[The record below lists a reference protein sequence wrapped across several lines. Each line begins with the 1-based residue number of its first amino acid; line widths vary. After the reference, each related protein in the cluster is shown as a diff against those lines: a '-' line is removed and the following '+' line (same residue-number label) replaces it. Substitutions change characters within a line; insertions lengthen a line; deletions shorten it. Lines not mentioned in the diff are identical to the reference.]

1 MSYRITINGDP
12 FCSSEFEHSAV
23 LNPKVVLEVN
33 KSGSLTFTMMPDHP
47 FYNSIEFRQSL
58 FDVFQNDELIF
69 EGVPVSETTDFWNRK
84 TVVCEGELT
93 FLNDTIQ
100 RQAVYQNQ
108 TVQSLLSSYLSVH
121 NAQAD
126 VTKQFTVGS
135 VTVSGGNTI
144 YRYTNYQSTMQE
156 LQEDLIENFGGY
168 FRIRHSGGVRYLD
181 YLDSSPHNSSQTIR
195 IGKNLVDF
203 SRNLSSLDICTV
215 LIPLGAK
222 TGNQLIDG
230 LDERLDIKSVNGNL
244 DYLVG
249 TAQAYYGN
257 IWRTQ
262 VWDDVTT
269 AAALKTKGQDYLD
282 DVQWANLVIS
292 ATAFDLGLATEDVE
306 QFHVLDMI
314 KVVSEPHG
322 IDRYFMLTKL
332 EMDLDHPAS
341 TKITLGK
348 DERLSLSAQTAKAEV
363 TIERQP
369 TNILVSASESAR
381 QILDSATDGA
391 IQFLYNQDGVLYEMR
406 INNSQDPSTATKW
419 WRYNAGGWAYTD
431 DGGQTYSVAATMDG
445 TIYANLIKAGILS
458 DDNNIFS
465 INFANGEAVLNKL
478 TSTNAQINGGNI
490 DITAEQADQS
500 RVEVKYLYNG
510 YEYYGRVRPYGTA
523 AVQVAPTFYQ
533 SSLMLPDMF
542 YTYYGAD
549 YDSAI
554 QRMILAWRTGLEF
567 HSNTNN
573 AWLTGQYASEGH
585 FFFPWFENGASSEA
599 SNTGYFTVGHFD
611 IYNHYENEPV
621 RFHVVGRSLDAW
633 CILQFSNAS
642 NVYDHVVVNFRGFG
656 LNNGI
661 NIRVAMMSFTGAGFR
676 RAYVYVANTQTYNK
690 CSIDEVHIG
699 GYTKHDIVFERDNQY
714 SDSSMGSGTDITWA
728 TFP

>member
-1 MSYRITINGDP
+1 MSYRITMNGDP

-58 FDVFQNDELIF
+58 FDVYQNGELIF

-108 TVQSLLSSYLSVH
+108 TVASLLGEYLTVH

-126 VTKQFTVGS
+126 ASKQFTVGS

-222 TGNQLIDG
+222 TGNQIIDG

-314 KVVSEPHG
+314 KVISEPHG

-363 TIERQP
+363 QIERQP

-391 IQFLYNQDGVLYEMR
+391 IQFLYNQDGVMYEMR

-419 WRYNAGGWAYTD
+419 WRYNSGGWAYTN

-478 TSTNAQINGGNI
+478 TSNNATITGGSINI
-490 DITAEQADQS
+490 DSDSTTFDVITLTYNVGGINYQAKMSPSQFKIANGDKHGSLTPTSIAFDSTVNGVNRNRVYISQNLVYLRGNGDNNNYLFNYNAS
-500 RVEVKYLYNG
+500 SGLMTIYASASNRKRVEISPILGIRFFDENNNLTKIY
-510 YEYYGRVRPYGTA
+510 
-523 AVQVAPTFYQ
+523 
-533 SSLMLPDMF
+533 
-542 YTYYGAD
+542 
-549 YDSAI
+549 SA
-554 QRMILAWRTGLEF
+554 T
-567 HSNTNN
+567 
-573 AWLTGQYASEGH
+573 
-585 FFFPWFENGASSEA
+585 
-599 SNTGYFTVGHFD
+599 
-611 IYNHYENEPV
+611 
-621 RFHVVGRSLDAW
+621 
-633 CILQFSNAS
+633 
-642 NVYDHVVVNFRGFG
+642 
-656 LNNGI
+656 
-661 NIRVAMMSFTGAGFR
+661 
-676 RAYVYVANTQTYNK
+676 
-690 CSIDEVHIG
+690 
-699 GYTKHDIVFERDNQY
+699 
-714 SDSSMGSGTDITWA
+714 
-728 TFP
+728 

>member
-1 MSYRITINGDP
+1 MSYRITMNGEP

-33 KSGSLTFTMMPDHP
+33 KSGSLTFTMTPDHP

-58 FDVFQNDELIF
+58 FDVYQNDELIF

-126 VTKQFTVGS
+126 ASKQFTVGS

-168 FRIRHSGGVRYLD
+168 FRVRHSGGVRYLD

-222 TGNQLIDG
+222 TGNQVIDG
-230 LDERLDIKSVNGNL
+230 LDERLDISSVNGGL

-348 DERLSLSAQTAKAEV
+348 DERLSLSAQTAKAEA
-363 TIERQP
+363 TLDRQP
-369 TNILVSASESAR
+369 TQIMVGASENAR

-391 IQFLYNQDGVLYEMR
+391 IQILYDQNGVAYEMR
-406 INNSQDPSTATKW
+406 INNSQNPETATKW
-419 WRYNAGGWAYTD
+419 WRYNSGGWGYTD
-431 DGGQTYSVAATMDG
+431 DGGQTYTVAATMDG
-445 TIYANLIKAGILS
+445 TILASMIKTGILQSENGEFSLNLDTGHAELSDVDITGGTLNINNRFMVNQYGEAETQDMKIYGNLKILPDSNMYSMINIEANANGTQMNPQAFYCINKTKNTIVGILS
-458 DDNNIFS
+458 AGSGYGVLRLRNANEVDRVIAFGTDGTLQ
-465 INFANGEAVLNKL
+465 INDSNGRKRAVLSA
-478 TSTNAQINGGNI
+478 TSLQ
-490 DITAEQADQS
+490 
-500 RVEVKYLYNG
+500 
-510 YEYYGRVRPYGTA
+510 
-523 AVQVAPTFYQ
+523 FY
-533 SSLMLPDMF
+533 
-542 YTYYGAD
+542 
-549 YDSAI
+549 
-554 QRMILAWRTGLEF
+554 
-567 HSNTNN
+567 NTNG
-573 AWLTGQYASEGH
+573 T
-585 FFFPWFENGASSEA
+585 P
-599 SNTGYFTVGHFD
+599 
-611 IYNHYENEPV
+611 
-621 RFHVVGRSLDAW
+621 
-633 CILQFSNAS
+633 
-642 NVYDHVVVNFRGFG
+642 
-656 LNNGI
+656 
-661 NIRVAMMSFTGAGFR
+661 
-676 RAYVYVANTQTYNK
+676 AN
-690 CSIDEVHIG
+690 S
-699 GYTKHDIVFERDNQY
+699 Y
-714 SDSSMGSGTDITWA
+714 SA
-728 TFP
+728 

>member
-1 MSYRITINGDP
+1 MSYRITMNGDP

-33 KSGSLTFTMMPDHP
+33 KSGSLTFTMTPDHP

-58 FDVFQNDELIF
+58 FDVYQNDELIF
-69 EGVPVSETTDFWNRK
+69 EGVPVSEQTDFWNRK
-84 TVVCEGELT
+84 TVTCEGELT

-126 VTKQFTVGS
+126 ATKQFTVGS

-332 EMDLDHPAS
+332 EIDLDHPAS

-363 TIERQP
+363 QIERQP
-369 TNILVSASESAR
+369 TAIMVNASENAR

-391 IQFLYNQDGVLYEMR
+391 IQILYDQNGVAYEMR

-431 DGGQTYSVAATMDG
+431 DGGQTYKVAATMDG
-445 TIYANLIKAGILS
+445 TIYADLIKTGTLASDNGDFEVDLDTGAATLKDVTISGGKIELTEAYYHEGYVEVSDSYGGSKRYITYVGAANIEMWSRYNNTSYKVVGFDGAFGGILQLRS
-458 DDNNIFS
+458 LYSNQRRCEYEDDLITFYDANNKKRC
-465 INFANGEAVLNKL
+465 VLDPTAGLKFYD
-478 TSTNAQINGGNI
+478 SNAQLIK
-490 DITAEQADQS
+490 T
-500 RVEVKYLYNG
+500 
-510 YEYYGRVRPYGTA
+510 YGP
-523 AVQVAPTFYQ
+523 
-533 SSLMLPDMF
+533 
-542 YTYYGAD
+542 
-549 YDSAI
+549 
-554 QRMILAWRTGLEF
+554 
-567 HSNTNN
+567 
-573 AWLTGQYASEGH
+573 
-585 FFFPWFENGASSEA
+585 
-599 SNTGYFTVGHFD
+599 
-611 IYNHYENEPV
+611 
-621 RFHVVGRSLDAW
+621 
-633 CILQFSNAS
+633 
-642 NVYDHVVVNFRGFG
+642 
-656 LNNGI
+656 NGI
-661 NIRVAMMSFTGAGFR
+661 S
-676 RAYVYVANTQTYNK
+676 
-690 CSIDEVHIG
+690 
-699 GYTKHDIVFERDNQY
+699 
-714 SDSSMGSGTDITWA
+714 
-728 TFP
+728 

>member
-1 MSYRITINGDP
+1 MSYRITMNGEP

-58 FDVFQNDELIF
+58 FDVYQNDELIF

-84 TVVCEGELT
+84 AVVCEGELT

-126 VTKQFTVGS
+126 ATKQFTVGS
-135 VTVSGGNTI
+135 VTVNGGNTI
-144 YRYTNYQSTMQE
+144 YRYTNCQSTMQE

-269 AAALKTKGQDYLD
+269 AAALKTKGQNYLD

-348 DERLSLSAQTAKAEV
+348 DERLSLSAKTAKAEV
-363 TIERQP
+363 QIERQP

-391 IQFLYNQDGVLYEMR
+391 IQFLYQNGVAYEMR

-419 WRYNAGGWAYTD
+419 WRYNSGGWAYTD

-445 TIYANLIKAGILS
+445 TIFANLIKAGILS
-458 DDNNIFS
+458 DENNIFS

-478 TSTNAQINGGNI
+478 TSTNAQITGGSI
-490 DITAEQADQS
+490 DIDSDSATQDKIKL
-500 RVEVKYLYNG
+500 KYGTGASYVASALFPQGIKIEDGTVRKLILNA
-510 YEYYGRVRPYGTA
+510 GRVYCYR
-523 AVQVAPTFYQ
+523 
-533 SSLMLPDMF
+533 
-542 YTYYGAD
+542 
-549 YDSAI
+549 DSDDK
-554 QRMILAWRTGLEF
+554 
-567 HSNTNN
+567 
-573 AWLTGQYASEGH
+573 
-585 FFFPWFENGASSEA
+585 
-599 SNTGYFTVGHFD
+599 FTVYLG
-611 IYNHYENEPV
+611 NNSTNEY
-621 RFHVVGRSLDAW
+621 G
-633 CILQFSNAS
+633 ILQLYDGINNRAEISQTGFRLNNSSGNQLVYLGYTTGGYGSLSLRDGSTARAILNDGGLYFYNSSGQQIAKYQPNHESGSESFSCNAGTYATVTVNFTRTFS
-642 NVYDHVVVNFRGFG
+642 RTPKVFAILYPSSASTQYGSMSVVVNTVSTTGCSFRIY
-656 LNNGI
+656 NNGTT
-661 NIRVAMMSFTGAGFR
+661 NAS
-676 RAYVYVANTQTYNK
+676 
-690 CSIDEVHIG
+690 
-699 GYTKHDIVFERDNQY
+699 
-714 SDSSMGSGTDITWA
+714 GSLYWITD
-728 TFP
+728 

>member
-58 FDVFQNDELIF
+58 FDVYQDDELIF

-84 TVVCEGELT
+84 TVTCEGELT

-108 TVQSLLSSYLSVH
+108 TVQSLLSSYLSIH

-126 VTKQFTVGS
+126 ATKQFTVGS
-135 VTVSGGNTI
+135 VTVNGGNTI

-257 IWRTQ
+257 IWKTQ

-269 AAALKTKGQDYLD
+269 AAALKSKGQDYLD
-282 DVQWANLVIS
+282 DAQWANLVIS

-348 DERLSLSAQTAKAEV
+348 DERLSLSAKTAKAEA
-363 TIERQP
+363 TLDRQP
-369 TNILVSASESAR
+369 TQIMVGASENAR

-391 IQFLYNQDGVLYEMR
+391 IQILYDQNGVAYEMR
-406 INNSQDPSTATKW
+406 INNSQNPATATKW
-419 WRYNAGGWAYTD
+419 WRYNSGGWGYTD
-431 DGGQTYSVAATMDG
+431 DGGQTYTVAATMDG
-445 TIYANLIKAGILS
+445 TILASMIKTGILQS
-458 DDNNIFS
+458 E
-465 INFANGEAVLNKL
+465 NGEFSLNLDTGQATLSDVSISGSRSSIDL
-478 TSTNAQINGGNI
+478 TGNLAFLRLIDIVNSKKFYLTAGGGEFFRYVNGQNKDSMALFYYGVYGYNENGGGI
-490 DITAEQADQS
+490 FALSDQYIRLLIS
-500 RVEVKYLYNG
+500 NYVLSLNG
-510 YEYYGRVRPYGTA
+510 VDKKIE
-523 AVQVAPTFYQ
+523 
-533 SSLMLPDMF
+533 
-542 YTYYGAD
+542 
-549 YDSAI
+549 I
-554 QRMILAWRTGLEF
+554 RT
-567 HSNTNN
+567 
-573 AWLTGQYASEGH
+573 
-585 FFFPWFENGASSEA
+585 GASSIDGGTRVA
-599 SNTGYFTVGHFD
+599 YLGVDS
-611 IYNHYENEPV
+611 
-621 RFHVVGRSLDAW
+621 
-633 CILQFSNAS
+633 
-642 NVYDHVVVNFRGFG
+642 
-656 LNNGI
+656 NGI
-661 NIRVAMMSFTGAGFR
+661 GNFYLGSSAGKRRVEINAGGIYFYDSNGTLTRWISPTG
-676 RAYVYVANTQTYNK
+676 NNL
-690 CSIDEVHIG
+690 
-699 GYTKHDIVFERDNQY
+699 
-714 SDSSMGSGTDITWA
+714 
-728 TFP
+728 

>member
-1 MSYRITINGDP
+1 MSYRITMNDEP

-33 KSGSLTFTMMPDHP
+33 KSGSLTFTMTPDHP

-58 FDVFQNDELIF
+58 FDVYQNDELIF

-126 VTKQFTVGS
+126 ASKQFTVGS

-195 IGKNLVDF
+195 IGKNLIDF

-222 TGNQLIDG
+222 TGNQVIDG
-230 LDERLDIKSVNGNL
+230 LDERLDIKSVNSNL

-269 AAALKTKGQDYLD
+269 AAALKSKGQDYLD
-282 DVQWANLVIS
+282 DAQWSNLVIS

-363 TIERQP
+363 QIERQP
-369 TNILVSASESAR
+369 TAIMVNASENAR
-381 QILDSATDGA
+381 QILDSATYGA
-391 IQFLYNQDGVLYEMR
+391 IQILYDQQTGVAYELR
-406 INNSQDPSTATKW
+406 INNSQNPATATKW
-419 WRYNAGGWAYTD
+419 WRYNVGGWGFTA
-431 DGGQTYSVAATMDG
+431 DGGQTYTVAATMDG
-445 TIYANLIKAGILS
+445 TILASMIKTGILQS
-458 DDNNIFS
+458 E
-465 INFANGEAVLNKL
+465 NGEFSLNLDTGHATLSDVSISGRRSSIDL
-478 TSTNAQINGGNI
+478 TGNLAFLRLTDIANSKKFYLTAGGGEFFRYVNGQDKDSMALFYDGVYGYNENGGGIFALSNQYI
-490 DITAEQADQS
+490 RLLIS
-500 RVEVKYLYNG
+500 NYVLGLNG
-510 YEYYGRVRPYGTA
+510 VDKKIE
-523 AVQVAPTFYQ
+523 
-533 SSLMLPDMF
+533 
-542 YTYYGAD
+542 
-549 YDSAI
+549 I
-554 QRMILAWRTGLEF
+554 RT
-567 HSNTNN
+567 
-573 AWLTGQYASEGH
+573 
-585 FFFPWFENGASSEA
+585 GASSIDGGTRVVYLGVDSDGIGNFYLGSSAGKRRVEINSGGIRFYD
-599 SNTGYFTVGHFD
+599 SNGNQTRWISPTG
-611 IYNHYENEPV
+611 
-621 RFHVVGRSLDAW
+621 
-633 CILQFSNAS
+633 
-642 NVYDHVVVNFRGFG
+642 
-656 LNNGI
+656 NNL
-661 NIRVAMMSFTGAGFR
+661 
-676 RAYVYVANTQTYNK
+676 
-690 CSIDEVHIG
+690 
-699 GYTKHDIVFERDNQY
+699 
-714 SDSSMGSGTDITWA
+714 
-728 TFP
+728 

>member
-1 MSYRITINGDP
+1 
-12 FCSSEFEHSAV
+12 
-23 LNPKVVLEVN
+23 
-33 KSGSLTFTMMPDHP
+33 
-47 FYNSIEFRQSL
+47 
-58 FDVFQNDELIF
+58 
-69 EGVPVSETTDFWNRK
+69 
-84 TVVCEGELT
+84 
-93 FLNDTIQ
+93 
-100 RQAVYQNQ
+100 
-108 TVQSLLSSYLSVH
+108 
-121 NAQAD
+121 
-126 VTKQFTVGS
+126 
-135 VTVSGGNTI
+135 
-144 YRYTNYQSTMQE
+144 MQE

-332 EMDLDHPAS
+332 EIDLDHPAS

-363 TIERQP
+363 QIERQP
-369 TNILVSASESAR
+369 TAIMVNASENAR

-391 IQFLYNQDGVLYEMR
+391 IQILYDQNGVAYEMR

-431 DGGQTYSVAATMDG
+431 DGGQTYKVAATMDG
-445 TIYANLIKAGILS
+445 TIYADLIKTGTLASDNGDFEVDLDTGAATLKDVTISGGKIELTEAYYHEGYVEVSDSYGGSKRHITYVGAANIEMWSRYNNTSYKVVGFDGAFGGILQLRS
-458 DDNNIFS
+458 LYSNQRRCEYEDDLITFYDANNKKRC
-465 INFANGEAVLNKL
+465 VLDPTAGLKFYD
-478 TSTNAQINGGNI
+478 SNAQLIK
-490 DITAEQADQS
+490 T
-500 RVEVKYLYNG
+500 
-510 YEYYGRVRPYGTA
+510 YGP
-523 AVQVAPTFYQ
+523 
-533 SSLMLPDMF
+533 
-542 YTYYGAD
+542 
-549 YDSAI
+549 
-554 QRMILAWRTGLEF
+554 
-567 HSNTNN
+567 
-573 AWLTGQYASEGH
+573 
-585 FFFPWFENGASSEA
+585 
-599 SNTGYFTVGHFD
+599 
-611 IYNHYENEPV
+611 
-621 RFHVVGRSLDAW
+621 
-633 CILQFSNAS
+633 
-642 NVYDHVVVNFRGFG
+642 
-656 LNNGI
+656 NGI
-661 NIRVAMMSFTGAGFR
+661 S
-676 RAYVYVANTQTYNK
+676 
-690 CSIDEVHIG
+690 
-699 GYTKHDIVFERDNQY
+699 
-714 SDSSMGSGTDITWA
+714 
-728 TFP
+728 

>member
-1 MSYRITINGDP
+1 MSYRITMNGDP

-33 KSGSLTFTMMPDHP
+33 KSGSLTFTMTPDHP

-58 FDVFQNDELIF
+58 FDVYQNNELIF
-69 EGVPVSETTDFWNRK
+69 EGVPVSEQTDFWNRK

-126 VTKQFTVGS
+126 ASKQFTVGS

-322 IDRYFMLTKL
+322 IDRFFMLTKL

-348 DERLSLSAQTAKAEV
+348 DERLSLSAQTAKAEA
-363 TIERQP
+363 TIDRQP
-369 TNILVSASESAR
+369 TQIMVGASENAR

-391 IQFLYNQDGVLYEMR
+391 IQILYDQNGVAYEMR
-406 INNSQDPSTATKW
+406 INNSQNPATATKW
-419 WRYNAGGWAYTD
+419 WRYNSGGWAYTD

-445 TIYANLIKAGILS
+445 TIYANLIKTGTLASDNGDFSFNLDTGVATLKEVSITGGKIELEEDYYNVGYVRVYRQSGGSDKYVAYLGAPILEMS
-458 DDNNIFS
+458 
-465 INFANGEAVLNKL
+465 A
-478 TSTNAQINGGNI
+478 
-490 DITAEQADQS
+490 
-500 RVEVKYLYNG
+500 KY
-510 YEYYGRVRPYGTA
+510 
-523 AVQVAPTFYQ
+523 
-533 SSLMLPDMF
+533 
-542 YTYYGAD
+542 
-549 YDSAI
+549 
-554 QRMILAWRTGLEF
+554 
-567 HSNTNN
+567 SNTLYKTITIDGSYGGEIVLRNLYSN
-573 AWLTGQYASEGH
+573 SQNCIVQYDGITLH
-585 FFFPWFENGASSEA
+585 RTNGNLGCVLSTS
-599 SNTGYFTVGHFD
+599 GLKF
-611 IYNHYENEPV
+611 
-621 RFHVVGRSLDAW
+621 
-633 CILQFSNAS
+633 
-642 NVYDHVVVNFRGFG
+642 YDTNGTLIKTYG
-656 LNNGI
+656 PNGI
-661 NIRVAMMSFTGAGFR
+661 S
-676 RAYVYVANTQTYNK
+676 
-690 CSIDEVHIG
+690 
-699 GYTKHDIVFERDNQY
+699 
-714 SDSSMGSGTDITWA
+714 
-728 TFP
+728 